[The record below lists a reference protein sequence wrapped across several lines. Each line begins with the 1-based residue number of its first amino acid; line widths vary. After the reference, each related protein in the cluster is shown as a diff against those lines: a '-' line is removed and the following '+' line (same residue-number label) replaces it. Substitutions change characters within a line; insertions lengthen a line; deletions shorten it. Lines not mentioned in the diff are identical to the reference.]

1 MNARQEQMTA
11 LDMDFVRRQFPG
23 LGQGWAFFDNAGGSQ
38 ILKRAVDRI
47 QEFLF
52 TRNVQTGGSYEVSV
66 RARQAVEQSRMALAT
81 FVNAGRP
88 EEIVMGPSTTV
99 LLQQLARAMRRQF
112 SPGDEIIVTDA
123 DHESNIGPWLGL
135 AEQSIVIRTWR
146 VHQETFEL
154 DLADLERLMTPRTKL
169 VSVSHVSNVLGTIN
183 PIHEIARIAH
193 RHGARIC
200 VDAVAYAPHGAI
212 DVRGWD
218 VDFYVFSLYKVFGP
232 HHAVLYGKY
241 GHLLE
246 LDSLYHYFYGRDR
259 VPHKLEPGNVNYELS
274 YSALGI
280 IDYLTELG
288 AMSAPQ
294 GTPREKIVAA
304 FAGIAA
310 HEQVIGERL
319 LTWLRTRNDCRIIG
333 NTRADAKR
341 VPTISFVVEGVDSG
355 ALAEAVDPFHVA
367 VRFGDFHAR
376 RLIEALGLSDKSG
389 VLRVSMAHYNTV
401 AEVDSLIAALEAAIR
416 SAKAA
421 ASG

>member
-1 MNARQEQMTA
+1 MNLRPEPMTS
-11 LDMDFVRRQFPG
+11 LDMDFVRQQFPG

-52 TRNVQTGGSYEVSV
+52 TRNVQTGGTYDVSV
-66 RARQAVEQSRMALAT
+66 KAREAVEQSRKALAML
-81 FVNAGRP
+81 VNAARP

-112 SPGDEIIVTDA
+112 AMGDEIIVTDA

-135 AEQSIVIRTWR
+135 QEQGVVIKTWR
-146 VHQETFEL
+146 LNQETFEL
-154 DLADLERLMTPRTKL
+154 DIADLKKLMTPRTKL
-169 VSVSHVSNVLGTIN
+169 VCVSHVSNVLGTIN
-183 PIHEIARIAH
+183 PIAEIARAVH
-193 RHGARIC
+193 QGGARIC

-241 GHLLE
+241 ADLLE
-246 LDSLYHYFYGRDR
+246 LDSLYHYFYGRER

-288 AMSAPQ
+288 SMRATA

-310 HEQVIGERL
+310 HEQAIGERL
-319 LTWLRTRNDCRIIG
+319 LAWLRARNDCRIIG
-333 NTRADAKR
+333 RVQADERR
-341 VPTISFVVEGVDSG
+341 VPTISFIVEDVDSG
-355 ALAEAVDPFHVA
+355 ALAKAVDPFNVA

-376 RLIEALGLSDKSG
+376 RLIEALGLSEKNG
-389 VLRVSMAHYNTV
+389 VLRVSMAHYNTF
-401 AEVDSLIAALEAAIR
+401 AEVDALIAALETAIR
-416 SAKAA
+416 SVKRSA
-421 ASG
+421 